1 MRAFLVTST
10 TDGVT
15 SGVHDVDP
23 GILEG
28 DILIAVAVA
37 GVNFK
42 DSMVRV
48 PGNKVARR
56 SPLIPGV
63 DLAGTVLE
71 TIEGGPPI
79 GATVIAHCHGVGVS
93 SHGGFAPLARVPLAW
108 VQPMPPGLDPHA
120 AMILGTAGFTAMAS
134 LTALERHGLTP
145 ANGPLLVTGAAG
157 GVGSTSVAIAAAA
170 GYEVVASTGRAHEAP
185 FLEGLGASQ
194 IIGRDEIDDRPERTL
209 GTERWAGAI
218 DCVGGATLTAILR
231 SLHHGG
237 VVAASGLTGGAELA
251 TTVFPF
257 IVRAVT
263 LLGID
268 AVEMEAAERDALWH
282 RLAAEVPPAV
292 IESLLERTVT
302 LDGVA
307 EALDAIAQGGVR
319 GRIIVDLANES

>member
-10 TDGVT
+10 ADGIT
-15 SGVHDVDP
+15 ASIEDVDP

-28 DILIAVAVA
+28 EILIQVDVA

-71 TIEGGPPI
+71 TVEGGPPI
-79 GATVIAHCHGVGVS
+79 GTAVIAHCHGVGVT
-93 SHGGFAPLARVPLAW
+93 SHGGFAPLARVPLEW
-108 VQPMPPGLDPHA
+108 IQPMPPGLDSRS

-134 LTALERHGLTP
+134 LVALERHGLTP
-145 ANGPLLVTGAAG
+145 SSGPLVVTGAAG
-157 GVGSTSVAIAAAA
+157 GVGSTSVAIASAA

-194 IIGRDEIDDRPERTL
+194 IIGRDEIDDRPDRTL

-218 DCVGGATLTAILR
+218 DCVGGPTLSAILR
-231 SLHHGG
+231 SLRYGG
-237 VVAASGLTGGAELA
+237 AVAASGLTGGAELA

-257 IVRAVT
+257 IVRSVA

-268 AVEMEAAERDALWH
+268 AVEMGAAERDALWR
-282 RLAAEVPPAV
+282 RLGSDVPHAV
-292 IESLLERTVT
+292 IEKLLERTVT
-302 LDGVA
+302 LDGVPD
-307 EALDAIAQGGVR
+307 ALDAIARGGVR
-319 GRIIVDLANES
+319 GRIIVDLAGED